1 MDKKEY
7 KTSEARRRAN
17 AKWDKAN
24 KDKFKRFNVVFN
36 VEEDKK
42 IIDFLYSQENKNQFI
57 KNLLKK
63 ELKKAKKVNQDF

>member
-1 MDKKEY
+1 MDKKEH

-42 IIDFLYSQENKNQFI
+42 IIDFLYSQQINQRI
-57 KNLLKK
+57 SK
-63 ELKKAKKVNQDF
+63 